1 MKRPK
6 PSKNYNPRVYTVKK
20 VMELLTDGTAETYVN
35 LKEYVSRLE
44 SYCDKLEKQCDR
56 QLYQLEARKQ
66 TNVEKV
72 HQMQIDQISEKLK
85 TTHDAHAD
93 MMQKNYMLSSAN
105 KAQTEIIKQLEAQVK
120 NLTIASRR

>member
-6 PSKNYNPRVYTVKK
+6 PSNNYNPRVYTVKK
-20 VMELLTDGTAETYVN
+20 VIELLTDGTAEKYVN
-35 LKEYVSRLE
+35 LQEYVSRLE
-44 SYCDKLEKQCDR
+44 NYCDKLEKQLDR
-56 QLYQLEARKQ
+56 QLAQLQARKL

-72 HQMQIDQISEKLK
+72 HQMEIDQISEKLK
-85 TTHDAHAD
+85 TTHAAHAD

-105 KAQTEIIKQLEAQVK
+105 KAQTEIIEHLEAQVK

>member
-6 PSKNYNPRVYTVKK
+6 PSNNYNPRVYTVKK
-20 VMELLTDGTAETYVN
+20 VIELLTDGTAEKYVN
-35 LKEYVSRLE
+35 LQEYVSRLE
-44 SYCDKLEKQCDR
+44 NYCDKLEKQLDR
-56 QLYQLEARKQ
+56 QLAQLQARKL

-72 HQMQIDQISEKLK
+72 HQMEIDQISEKLK
-85 TTHDAHAD
+85 TTHSAHAD

-105 KAQTEIIKQLEAQVK
+105 KAQTKIIEQLEAQVK